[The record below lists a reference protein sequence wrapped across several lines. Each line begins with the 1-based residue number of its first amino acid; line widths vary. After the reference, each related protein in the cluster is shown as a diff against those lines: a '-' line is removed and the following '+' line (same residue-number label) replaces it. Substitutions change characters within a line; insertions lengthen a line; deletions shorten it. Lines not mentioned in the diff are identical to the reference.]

1 MSEIRLRPFACA
13 GFSVLVCAAAW
24 AEPPAKPE
32 EVKAKAG
39 VAAYVGGEAIKIE
52 ELDAKVLKTNMKL
65 AQSLYD
71 ARKAALDQVII
82 ERILA
87 PEAAA
92 KGITVDQ
99 LLSNRLAE
107 KTKPVTGAEVEAYYK
122 ANSARM
128 GGKPLEQIA
137 EQIQSFLTSQQQKE
151 ARDGLLAQL
160 KEKAEVRITL
170 DPPRAVVVVA
180 ANDPIQGPPTAKVTI
195 VEFSDFQ

>member
-1 MSEIRLRPFACA
+1 MSGIRLRPFACA

-24 AEPPAKPE
+24 AEPPSKPE
-32 EVKAKAG
+32 EAKAKAG

-52 ELDAKVLKTNMKL
+52 ELDAKVLKMNMKL

-92 KGITVDQ
+92 QGITVDQ
-99 LLSNRLAE
+99 LLSTRLAE
-107 KTKPVTGAEVEAYYK
+107 KAKPVTGAEVEAYYK

-151 ARDGLLAQL
+151 ARDSLLAQL

-170 DPPRAVVVVA
+170 DPPRAAVVVA